1 MAEPNMNPNSPEQMM
16 LVQSFEQMANAV
28 GAEIPVNLSSEIAA
42 VKAGKRMSG
51 ELQRMSAEG
60 SMSLMNQLNPEMMPE
75 TEKSYEVDGRM
86 ERMSPEMMDN
96 MVTSGQISQGEARI
110 KTEDEDPYSRLMR
123 MIRSGQ
129 ITIEE
134 ARLALDTAGPAD
146 VNSEEM
152 RRFMDMKSAA
162 QEKMGMPGPGMMP
175 SQDEMTYGPSSGIT
189 VEPNVMTLE
198 EAVDAGLVTPTR
210 PRMRPAA
217 PATSMRPQARP
228 MR

>member
-1 MAEPNMNPNSPEQMM
+1 MAEPSMNPNSQEQMM

-51 ELQRMSAEG
+51 ELQRMLAEG

-75 TEKSYEVDGRM
+75 TEMSYEVDGRM

-96 MVTSGQISQGEARI
+96 MVTSGQISQGEAR
-110 KTEDEDPYSRLMR
+110 LGM
-123 MIRSGQ
+123 
-129 ITIEE
+129 
-134 ARLALDTAGPAD
+134 DTAMPSNLSPED
-146 VNSEEM
+146 M

-162 QEKMGMPGPGMMP
+162 QTKMGMAGPGIMP
-175 SQDEMTYGPSSGIT
+175 SRDGMNYSPSSGVT
-189 VEPNVMTLE
+189 MEPNVMTME

-217 PATSMRPQARP
+217 PATSMRPRMRP
-228 MR
+228 

>member
-1 MAEPNMNPNSPEQMM
+1 MAEPSMNPNSQEQMM
-16 LVQSFEQMANAV
+16 LVQSFEQMAKAV

-51 ELQRMSAEG
+51 ELQRMLAEG

-75 TEKSYEVDGRM
+75 TEMSYEVDGRM

-96 MVTSGQISQGEARI
+96 MVSSGQISQ
-110 KTEDEDPYSRLMR
+110 D
-123 MIRSGQ
+123 
-129 ITIEE
+129 E
-134 ARLALDTAGPAD
+134 ARLAMDTAMPSTLSPED
-146 VNSEEM
+146 M
-152 RRFMDMKSAA
+152 RRYMDMKSAA
-162 QEKMGMPGPGMMP
+162 QTKMGMPGPGMMP
-175 SQDEMTYGPSSGIT
+175 SQDGVNYSPSSGVT
-189 VEPNVMTLE
+189 MEPNVMTME

-217 PATSMRPQARP
+217 PMQSPRPQARP

>member
-51 ELQRMSAEG
+51 ELQRMLAEG

-75 TEKSYEVDGRM
+75 TEMSYEVDGQM

-96 MVTSGQISQGEARI
+96 MVTSGQISQGEAR
-110 KTEDEDPYSRLMR
+110 LGM
-123 MIRSGQ
+123 
-129 ITIEE
+129 
-134 ARLALDTAGPAD
+134 DTAMPSNLSPED
-146 VNSEEM
+146 M

-162 QEKMGMPGPGMMP
+162 QEKMGMPGPGIMP
-175 SQDEMTYGPSSGIT
+175 SKDGMNYSPSSGVT
-189 VEPNVMTLE
+189 MEPNVMTME

-217 PATSMRPQARP
+217 PATSMRPRMRP
-228 MR
+228 

>member
-51 ELQRMSAEG
+51 ELQRMLAEG

-75 TEKSYEVDGRM
+75 TEMSYEVDGQM

-96 MVTSGQISQGEARI
+96 MVTSGQISQGEAR
-110 KTEDEDPYSRLMR
+110 LGM
-123 MIRSGQ
+123 
-129 ITIEE
+129 
-134 ARLALDTAGPAD
+134 DTAMPSNLSPED
-146 VNSEEM
+146 M

-175 SQDEMTYGPSSGIT
+175 SKDGMNYSPSSGVT
-189 VEPNVMTLE
+189 MEPNVMTME

-217 PATSMRPQARP
+217 PATSMRPRMRP
-228 MR
+228 

>member
-1 MAEPNMNPNSPEQMM
+1 MAEPSMNPNSQEQMM

-51 ELQRMSAEG
+51 ELQRMLAEG

-75 TEKSYEVDGRM
+75 TEMSYEVDGQMERMSPEMMDSLIRSGQVTPDQMSTYEVDGRM
-86 ERMSPEMMDN
+86 ERMGPSQMGG
-96 MVTSGQISQGEARI
+96 VT
-110 KTEDEDPYSRLMR
+110 P
-123 MIRSGQ
+123 
-129 ITIEE
+129 
-134 ARLALDTAGPAD
+134 
-146 VNSEEM
+146 
-152 RRFMDMKSAA
+152 
-162 QEKMGMPGPGMMP
+162 MP
-175 SQDEMTYGPSSGIT
+175 SKDGMNYSPSSGVT
-189 VEPNVMTLE
+189 MEPNVMTME

>member
-51 ELQRMSAEG
+51 ELQRMLAEG

-75 TEKSYEVDGRM
+75 TEMSYEVDGQM

-96 MVTSGQISQGEARI
+96 MVTSGQISQGEAR
-110 KTEDEDPYSRLMR
+110 LGM
-123 MIRSGQ
+123 
-129 ITIEE
+129 
-134 ARLALDTAGPAD
+134 DTAMPSNLSPED
-146 VNSEEM
+146 M
-152 RRFMDMKSAA
+152 RRFMNMKSAA

-189 VEPNVMTLE
+189 VEPNVMTME

-210 PRMRPAA
+210 PRMRLAA
-217 PATSMRPQARP
+217 PATSMRPRMRP
-228 MR
+228 

>member
-1 MAEPNMNPNSPEQMM
+1 MAEPSMNPNSPEQMM
-16 LVQSFEQMANAV
+16 LVQSFEQMAKAV

-51 ELQRMSAEG
+51 ELQRMLAEG

-75 TEKSYEVDGRM
+75 TEMSYEVDGRM

-96 MVTSGQISQGEARI
+96 MVSSGQISQGEA
-110 KTEDEDPYSRLMR
+110 
-123 MIRSGQ
+123 
-129 ITIEE
+129 
-134 ARLALDTAGPAD
+134 A
-146 VNSEEM
+146 
-152 RRFMDMKSAA
+152 
-162 QEKMGMPGPGMMP
+162 MGMPGPGMTDAQRAIMENEAYNKRLAKEMTMP
-175 SQDEMTYGPSSGIT
+175 SQDGVKYSPSSGVT
-189 VEPNVMTLE
+189 MEPNVMTLE

-217 PATSMRPQARP
+217 PMQSPRPQARP

>member
-51 ELQRMSAEG
+51 ELQRMLAEG

-75 TEKSYEVDGRM
+75 IEKSYEVDGRM
-86 ERMSPEMMDN
+86 QRMSPEMMDN
-96 MVTSGQISQGEARI
+96 MVTSGQISQGEA
-110 KTEDEDPYSRLMR
+110 D
-123 MIRSGQ
+123 
-129 ITIEE
+129 
-134 ARLALDTAGPAD
+134 LAMDTAMPSNLSPED
-146 VNSEEM
+146 M

-162 QEKMGMPGPGMMP
+162 QEKMGMAGPGLMP
-175 SQDEMTYGPSSGIT
+175 SLDGKTYGPSSG
-189 VEPNVMTLE
+189 VSMDPNVMGVQE
-198 EAVDAGLVTPTR
+198 MIDAGIIKPTR
-210 PRMRPAA
+210 PMARPAA
-217 PATSMRPQARP
+217 PMTSPRPQARP

>member
-1 MAEPNMNPNSPEQMM
+1 MAEPSMNPNSQEQMM
-16 LVQSFEQMANAV
+16 LVQSFEQMAKAV

-51 ELQRMSAEG
+51 ELQRMLAEG

-75 TEKSYEVDGRM
+75 TEMSYEVDGRM

-96 MVTSGQISQGEARI
+96 MVSSGQISQ
-110 KTEDEDPYSRLMR
+110 D
-123 MIRSGQ
+123 
-129 ITIEE
+129 E
-134 ARLALDTAGPAD
+134 ARLAMDTAMPSNLSPED
-146 VNSEEM
+146 M
-152 RRFMDMKSAA
+152 RRYMDMKSSA
-162 QEKMGMPGPGMMP
+162 QTKMGMTGQGMMP
-175 SQDEMTYGPSSGIT
+175 SQDGVNYSPSSGVT
-189 VEPNVMTLE
+189 MEPNVMTME

-217 PATSMRPQARP
+217 PMQSPRPQARP

>member
-1 MAEPNMNPNSPEQMM
+1 MAEPSMNPNSQEQMM
-16 LVQSFEQMANAV
+16 LLQSFEQMANAV

-51 ELQRMSAEG
+51 ELQRMLAEG

-75 TEKSYEVDGRM
+75 TEMSYEVDGRM
-86 ERMSPEMMDN
+86 ERMSPEMMDG
-96 MVTSGQISQGEARI
+96 MVNSGQISQGEAR
-110 KTEDEDPYSRLMR
+110 LGM
-123 MIRSGQ
+123 
-129 ITIEE
+129 
-134 ARLALDTAGPAD
+134 DTAMPSNLSPED
-146 VNSEEM
+146 M

-189 VEPNVMTLE
+189 VEPNVMTME

-210 PRMRPAA
+210 PRMRPSA
-217 PATSMRPQARP
+217 PATSMRPRMRP
-228 MR
+228 

>member
-51 ELQRMSAEG
+51 ELQRMLAEG

-75 TEKSYEVDGRM
+75 TEMSYEVDGQM

-96 MVTSGQISQGEARI
+96 MVTSGQISQGEAR
-110 KTEDEDPYSRLMR
+110 LGM
-123 MIRSGQ
+123 
-129 ITIEE
+129 
-134 ARLALDTAGPAD
+134 DTAMPSNLSPED
-146 VNSEEM
+146 M

-189 VEPNVMTLE
+189 VEPNVMTME

-210 PRMRPAA
+210 PRMRLAA
-217 PATSMRPQARP
+217 PATSMRPRMRP
-228 MR
+228 

>member
-16 LVQSFEQMANAV
+16 LVQSFEQMADAV

-51 ELQRMSAEG
+51 ELQRMLAEG

-75 TEKSYEVDGRM
+75 TEMSYEVDGRK

-96 MVTSGQISQGEARI
+96 MVSSGQISRSVDRM
-110 KTEDEDPYSRLMR
+110 KPEDEDPDSRLIR

-129 ITIEE
+129 ITEDE
-134 ARLALDTAGPAD
+134 ARLAMDTAIPSTLSPED
-146 VNSEEM
+146 M
-152 RRFMDMKSAA
+152 RRYMDMKSAA
-162 QEKMGMPGPGMMP
+162 QTKMGMTGPGMMP
-175 SQDEMTYGPSSGIT
+175 SQDGVNYSPSSGVT
-189 VEPNVMTLE
+189 MEPNVMTLE

-217 PATSMRPQARP
+217 PSTSMRPQARP

>member
-1 MAEPNMNPNSPEQMM
+1 MAEPSMNPNSQEQMM

-51 ELQRMSAEG
+51 ELQRMLAEG

-75 TEKSYEVDGRM
+75 TEMSYEVDGRM
-86 ERMSPEMMDN
+86 ERMSPEMMAD
-96 MVTSGQISQGEARI
+96 MVTSGQISQ
-110 KTEDEDPYSRLMR
+110 D
-123 MIRSGQ
+123 
-129 ITIEE
+129 E
-134 ARLALDTAGPAD
+134 ARLGMDTAMPSNLSTED
-146 VNSEEM
+146 M

-175 SQDEMTYGPSSGIT
+175 SQDGVNYSPSSGVT
-189 VEPNVMTLE
+189 MEPNVMSME

-217 PATSMRPQARP
+217 PMQSPRPQARP

>member
-1 MAEPNMNPNSPEQMM
+1 MAEPSMNPNSQEQMM

-51 ELQRMSAEG
+51 ELQRMLAEG

-75 TEKSYEVDGRM
+75 TEMSYEVDGRM
-86 ERMSPEMMDN
+86 ERMSPEMMAD
-96 MVTSGQISQGEARI
+96 MVTSGQISQGEAR
-110 KTEDEDPYSRLMR
+110 LGM
-123 MIRSGQ
+123 
-129 ITIEE
+129 
-134 ARLALDTAGPAD
+134 DTAMPSNLSPED
-146 VNSEEM
+146 M

-175 SQDEMTYGPSSGIT
+175 SKDGMNYSPSSGVT
-189 VEPNVMTLE
+189 MEPNVMTME

>member
-1 MAEPNMNPNSPEQMM
+1 MAEPSMNPNSQEQMM

-51 ELQRMSAEG
+51 ELQRMLAEG

-75 TEKSYEVDGRM
+75 TEMSYEVDGRM
-86 ERMSPEMMDN
+86 ERMSPEIMD
-96 MVTSGQISQGEARI
+96 S
-110 KTEDEDPYSRLMR
+110 L
-123 MIRSGQ
+123 IRSGQ
-129 ITIEE
+129 VTPDQMSTYMVDGQEE
-134 ARLALDTAGPAD
+134 RLAP
-146 VNSEEM
+146 S
-152 RRFMDMKSAA
+152 
-162 QEKMGMPGPGMMP
+162 QMGGVTRMP
-175 SQDEMTYGPSSGIT
+175 SKNYSPSSGVT
-189 VEPNVMTLE
+189 MEPNVMTME

>member
-1 MAEPNMNPNSPEQMM
+1 MAEPSMNPNSQEQMM

-51 ELQRMSAEG
+51 ELQRMLAEG

-75 TEKSYEVDGRM
+75 TEMSYEVDGRM
-86 ERMSPEMMDN
+86 ERMSPEMMDD
-96 MVTSGQISQGEARI
+96 MVTSGQISQ
-110 KTEDEDPYSRLMR
+110 D
-123 MIRSGQ
+123 
-129 ITIEE
+129 E
-134 ARLALDTAGPAD
+134 ARLGMDTAMPSNPSPED
-146 VNSEEM
+146 M

-162 QEKMGMPGPGMMP
+162 QEKMGMPGPGIMP
-175 SQDEMTYGPSSGIT
+175 SKDGMNYSPSSGVT
-189 VEPNVMTLE
+189 MEPNVMTME

>member
-1 MAEPNMNPNSPEQMM
+1 MAEPSMNPNSQEQMM

-51 ELQRMSAEG
+51 ELQRMLAEG
-60 SMSLMNQLNPEMMPE
+60 SMSLMNQLNPEMMDSLIRSGQVTPDQMS
-75 TEKSYEVDGRM
+75 TYEVDGRM
-86 ERMSPEMMDN
+86 ERMAPSQMGG
-96 MVTSGQISQGEARI
+96 VTR
-110 KTEDEDPYSRLMR
+110 
-123 MIRSGQ
+123 
-129 ITIEE
+129 
-134 ARLALDTAGPAD
+134 
-146 VNSEEM
+146 
-152 RRFMDMKSAA
+152 
-162 QEKMGMPGPGMMP
+162 MP
-175 SQDEMTYGPSSGIT
+175 SKNYSPSSGVT
-189 VEPNVMTLE
+189 MEPNVMTME

>member
-51 ELQRMSAEG
+51 ELQRMLAEG

-96 MVTSGQISQGEARI
+96 MVTSGQISQGEAR
-110 KTEDEDPYSRLMR
+110 LGM
-123 MIRSGQ
+123 
-129 ITIEE
+129 
-134 ARLALDTAGPAD
+134 DTAMPSNLSPED
-146 VNSEEM
+146 M

-162 QEKMGMPGPGMMP
+162 QTKMGMAGPGIMP
-175 SQDEMTYGPSSGIT
+175 SRDGMNYSPSSGVT
-189 VEPNVMTLE
+189 MEPNVMTME

-217 PATSMRPQARP
+217 PATSMRPRMRP
-228 MR
+228 

>member
-51 ELQRMSAEG
+51 ELQRMLAEG

-75 TEKSYEVDGRM
+75 TEMSYEVDGQM

-96 MVTSGQISQGEARI
+96 MVTSGQISQGEAR
-110 KTEDEDPYSRLMR
+110 LGM
-123 MIRSGQ
+123 
-129 ITIEE
+129 
-134 ARLALDTAGPAD
+134 DTAMPSNLSPED
-146 VNSEEM
+146 M
-152 RRFMDMKSAA
+152 RRFMNMKSAA

-175 SQDEMTYGPSSGIT
+175 SKDGMNYSPSSGVT
-189 VEPNVMTLE
+189 MEPNVMTME

-217 PATSMRPQARP
+217 PATSMRPRMRP
-228 MR
+228 

>member
-1 MAEPNMNPNSPEQMM
+1 MAEPNMNPNSQEQMM
-16 LVQSFEQMANAV
+16 LVQSFEQMADAV

-51 ELQRMSAEG
+51 ELQRMLAEG

-75 TEKSYEVDGRM
+75 TEMSYEVDGRM

-96 MVTSGQISQGEARI
+96 MVTSGQISQGE
-110 KTEDEDPYSRLMR
+110 SRLAM
-123 MIRSGQ
+123 
-129 ITIEE
+129 
-134 ARLALDTAGPAD
+134 DTAMPSNLSPED
-146 VNSEEM
+146 M

-162 QEKMGMPGPGMMP
+162 QTKMGMPGPGMMP
-175 SQDEMTYGPSSGIT
+175 SQDGINYSPSSGVT
-189 VEPNVMTLE
+189 MEPNVMTME

>member
-1 MAEPNMNPNSPEQMM
+1 MAEPSMNPNSQEQMM

-51 ELQRMSAEG
+51 ELQRMLAEG

-75 TEKSYEVDGRM
+75 TEMSYEVDGRM

-96 MVTSGQISQGEARI
+96 MVSSGQISQGEAA
-110 KTEDEDPYSRLMR
+110 MG
-123 MIRSGQ
+123 M
-129 ITIEE
+129 
-134 ARLALDTAGPAD
+134 DTAMPSNLSPED
-146 VNSEEM
+146 M
-152 RRFMDMKSAA
+152 RRYMDMKSAA
-162 QEKMGMPGPGMMP
+162 QTKMGMTGPGMMP
-175 SQDEMTYGPSSGIT
+175 SQDGVNYSPSSGVT
-189 VEPNVMTLE
+189 MEPNVMTME

-217 PATSMRPQARP
+217 PATSMRPRMRP
-228 MR
+228 

>member
-1 MAEPNMNPNSPEQMM
+1 MAEPSMNPNSQEQMM
-16 LVQSFEQMANAV
+16 LVQSFEQMAKAV

-51 ELQRMSAEG
+51 ELQRMLAEG

-75 TEKSYEVDGRM
+75 TEMSYEVDGRM

-96 MVTSGQISQGEARI
+96 MVSSGQISQGEAA
-110 KTEDEDPYSRLMR
+110 MG
-123 MIRSGQ
+123 M
-129 ITIEE
+129 
-134 ARLALDTAGPAD
+134 DTAMPSNLSPED
-146 VNSEEM
+146 M
-152 RRFMDMKSAA
+152 RRYMDMKSAA
-162 QEKMGMPGPGMMP
+162 QTKMGMTGPGMMP
-175 SQDEMTYGPSSGIT
+175 SQDGVNYSPSSGVT
-189 VEPNVMTLE
+189 MEPNVMTME

-217 PATSMRPQARP
+217 PMQSPRPQARP

>member
-1 MAEPNMNPNSPEQMM
+1 MAEPSMNPNSQEQMM

-51 ELQRMSAEG
+51 ELQRMLAEG

-75 TEKSYEVDGRM
+75 TEMSYEVDGRM

-96 MVTSGQISQGEARI
+96 MVTSGQISQGEAR
-110 KTEDEDPYSRLMR
+110 
-123 MIRSGQ
+123 
-129 ITIEE
+129 
-134 ARLALDTAGPAD
+134 LAMDTAMPSNLSPED
-146 VNSEEM
+146 M

-162 QEKMGMPGPGMMP
+162 QTKMGMAGPGIMP
-175 SQDEMTYGPSSGIT
+175 SRDGMNYSPSSGVT
-189 VEPNVMTLE
+189 MEPNVMTME

>member
-1 MAEPNMNPNSPEQMM
+1 MAEPSMNPNSQEQMM

-51 ELQRMSAEG
+51 ELQRMLAEG

-75 TEKSYEVDGRM
+75 TEMSYEVDGRM

-96 MVTSGQISQGEARI
+96 MVSSGQISQ
-110 KTEDEDPYSRLMR
+110 D
-123 MIRSGQ
+123 
-129 ITIEE
+129 E
-134 ARLALDTAGPAD
+134 ARLAMDTAMPSTLSPED
-146 VNSEEM
+146 M
-152 RRFMDMKSAA
+152 RRYMDMKSAA
-162 QEKMGMPGPGMMP
+162 QTKMGMTGPGMMP
-175 SQDEMTYGPSSGIT
+175 SQDGVNYSPSSGVT
-189 VEPNVMTLE
+189 MEPNVMTME

-217 PATSMRPQARP
+217 PMQSPRPQARP

>member
-51 ELQRMSAEG
+51 ELQRMLAEG

-96 MVTSGQISQGEARI
+96 MVTSGQISQGEAR
-110 KTEDEDPYSRLMR
+110 LGM
-123 MIRSGQ
+123 
-129 ITIEE
+129 
-134 ARLALDTAGPAD
+134 DTAMPSNLSPED
-146 VNSEEM
+146 M

-162 QEKMGMPGPGMMP
+162 QEKMGMPGPGIMP
-175 SQDEMTYGPSSGIT
+175 SKDGMNYSPSSGVT
-189 VEPNVMTLE
+189 MEPNVMTME

-217 PATSMRPQARP
+217 PMQSPRPQARP